1 MRISI
6 LLIALTGILAFSP
19 ADAKPDKGQR
29 AENVAACNTLKG
41 GTPGLHGLCVAFCAK
56 RDLSNVDLN
65 DIDSVKR
72 AAPKMSVLRSYNSR
86 RQEGDPE
93 MPCFKNT
100 DGDDTGGGGDDTSG
114 GGDDTSGGG
123 DDTSGGGD
131 TGGGGTTTPV
141 SCPCWTGEQL
151 ASIDGVLPD
160 PDYPAILD
168 CTSRSDE
175 NGTYQNQAAEG
186 YDFGWLVSAEATAWA
201 SVNSGGADP
210 YTGCFFANGD
220 ALAERNMPLENADA
234 ENCMAE
240 VVNQCAAMG
249 Q

>member
-29 AENVAACNTLKG
+29 AENVRACDMLKG
-41 GTPGLHGLCVAFCAK
+41 GTAGLHGLCVSFCAH
-56 RDLSNVDLN
+56 RDLSKVDLN
-65 DIDSVKR
+65 DIASVKR
-72 AAPKMSVLRSYNSR
+72 AAPKMSVLRMYNSR
-86 RQEGDPE
+86 RREGDPV
-93 MPCFKNT
+93 MPCFKNQ
-100 DGDDTGGGGDDTSG
+100 DDGGGDSG
-114 GGDDTSGGG
+114 GGDSGSGDT
-123 DDTSGGGD
+123 GGGD
-131 TGGGGTTTPV
+131 TGGGDTGGGTTTPV

-160 PDYPAILD
+160 PDLSAVLD

-186 YDFGWLVSAEATAWA
+186 YVLGLLVSAEATAWA
-201 SVNSGGADP
+201 SVDTGGLDP

-220 ALAERNMPLENADA
+220 ELAERSFPLESADA